1 MRFKTVFLTTICILS
16 LLNCSKQKSIEIP
29 LEQKEGYG
37 SFHSTLVWMTPY
49 TDDEN
54 NPWKNTFL
62 NVQGIPENW
71 TDVKYGDI
79 ETNIY
84 QNVYQ
89 NYMLGNITKELF
101 EGLKLAWTWNPD
113 TLVYSKKPLKTK
125 IAFAF
130 GKDSTGVTKMIVDA
144 NNNLDLSDDECFMP
158 YVIPTGMEINR
169 DSAAL
174 QNVIN
179 VSFER
184 YLDGKKVSETTPLF
198 VAYMSQS
205 NRFVFNFPQ
214 YLTANFDGVR
224 LEVCSQDF
232 TNLSYVNPRLG
243 IIKNSLTD
251 SDKVSSEDLISKNE
265 FIEIKDNRYKFLGI
279 NQNKLVLEKINLAK
293 DEITS
298 SQVGYRAFSF
308 IGNDFLTDSQIVS
321 DELRGKYVYL
331 DFWAVWCGPCLQEIP
346 YLKELYNK
354 TDRDKFEIIGI
365 VGDSP
370 LNRLQEIIKKDSITW
385 PQIPSTETNRIIA
398 EFGVQGYPS
407 TFLLNPEGIII
418 AKDIRGKELEERI
431 LKLINN

>member
-1 MRFKTVFLTTICILS
+1 MRFKTAFLATICILS
-16 LLNCSKQKSIEIP
+16 LSNSTKQKIIEIP
-29 LEQKEGYG
+29 VEQMEGYG
-37 SFHSTLVWMTPY
+37 SLHSTLIGMTPY

-62 NVQGIPENW
+62 KVQGVPEYW

-84 QNVYQ
+84 QSVYQ
-89 NYMLGNITKELF
+89 NYILGNITKELF
-101 EGLKLAWTWNPD
+101 EGLKLTWTWNPD
-113 TLVYSKKPLKTK
+113 TLVYSKQPLRTK

-130 GKDSTGVTKMIVDA
+130 GKDSIGVTKMVVDA
-144 NNNLDLSDDECFMP
+144 NNNLDLSDDECFTP
-158 YVIPTGMEINR
+158 YVITEGEYINK
-169 DSAAL
+169 DTAAL
-174 QNVIN
+174 ENAIN

-184 YLDGKKVSETTPLF
+184 YLNGGKVSETTPLF
-198 VAYMSQS
+198 IAYMSRS
-205 NRFVFNFPQ
+205 KRFVFNFPQ
-214 YLTANFDGVR
+214 YLTANFDGER

-232 TNLSYVNPRLG
+232 TNLSYFNPSLG

-251 SDKVSSEDLISKNE
+251 GDKVSSENLISKNE

-279 NQNKLVLEKINLAK
+279 NQNKLVLEKINLPK

-308 IGNDFLTDSQIVS
+308 IGDDFLTDSPIAS

-331 DFWAVWCGPCLQEIP
+331 DFWAVWCAPCLKEIP

-370 LNRLQEIIKKDSITW
+370 LNTLQEIIKKDSITW
-385 PQIPSTETNRIIA
+385 PQILSTETNRIIA

-407 TFLLNPEGIII
+407 TFLIDPEGIII

-431 LKLINN
+431 LNLINN